1 MWIHVPS
8 IPLACVRDMRASDLG
23 FEKLSELESSA
34 MWKSNFQQSKSW
46 QNVWRKRPSM
56 RLLSGLISEPSILS
70 RGVEKWI
77 CSLEDSHA
85 SRSVLQGSENKK
97 TTSETSGLMSP
108 DLLGGLGFQSSFF
121 SKTSV
126 VSCDTT
132 GTPYDPNFERWVTKL
147 RRDSSQ
153 RQVLGL
159 LTRGNDS
166 SFWPTAQ
173 NKDYKRENLPAWEAR
188 QQRKAEE
195 GINLQQNLC
204 IATLKNWRTPAAS
217 DPEGGVEDWSSDH
230 FQNTDAPKI
239 KLRDQ
244 AANWMTPNTMDA
256 LAPKSQEAL
265 DYEHDTARQGRSN
278 PNNLR
283 DQASV
288 QEGITN
294 WPTPNTRDHHAQ
306 GAGMNPA
313 SRSVALSTLLQKH
326 QAANWPTPASRDW
339 KGFDP
344 PGKQNTKSDPKM
356 YLSIPQAPATA
367 KDGFG
372 SSTDGP
378 SLPQPS
384 AKNHRCSPKCRRLN
398 ANFAAHLM
406 GLPKNYLLKSCC
418 GQSAMESFQ
427 QWQHSLSEHLARL

>member
-1 MWIHVPS
+1 VWIHVP
-8 IPLACVRDMRASDLG
+8 PTYLASAQGSGASS
-23 FEKLSELESSA
+23 SELKQPWLEELARSA
-34 MWKSNFQQSKSW
+34 TWKTKSVSLQSLRR
-46 QNVWRKRPSM
+46 VWKTVPSIQ
-56 RLLSGLISEPSILS
+56 RLSGLTSEPSIQN
-70 RGVEKWI
+70 RGV
-77 CSLEDSHA
+77 DSYRSWLAAFHA
-85 SRSVLQGSENKK
+85 SHTAWR
-97 TTSETSGLMSP
+97 ETSSEKMTQESFQEKSSELQP
-108 DLLGGLGFQSSFF
+108 DLDTQLSF
-121 SKTSV
+121 SKMFQELCASTTKTS
-126 VSCDTT
+126 DQDFKAWA
-132 GTPYDPNFERWVTKL
+132 TPLRKDSL
-147 RRDSSQ
+147 RRRKQAHLTEDKGSS
-153 RQVLGL
+153 
-159 LTRGNDS
+159 S
-166 SFWPTAQ
+166 SPT
-173 NKDYKRENLPAWEAR
+173 P
-188 QQRKAEE
+188 
-195 GINLQQNLC
+195 
-204 IATLKNWRTPAAS
+204 
-217 DPEGGVEDWSSDH
+217 V
-230 FQNTDAPKI
+230 
-239 KLRDQ
+239 
-244 AANWMTPNTMDA
+244 WMTPNTMDS

-356 YLSIPQAPATA
+356 YLSIPQAPAT
-367 KDGFG
+367 KTDGLG

-427 QWQHSLSEHLARL
+427 RWQHSLSEHLARL